1 VGGVLSALPVI
12 YFGNACCCMWVVA
25 GGFTAAYVF
34 QSNDP
39 EPITPADGAVAGLLA
54 GLLGAVVHLLLSIP
68 IDILMAPFERTMA
81 QRIMDLTGNEQ
92 LREMLQRVSER
103 EAGVALIVFRRFLV
117 FVVMLPI
124 GAIFSTLGGLIGSMV
139 FRKTPPV
146 PLDATPR

>member
-1 VGGVLSALPVI
+1 VLSSLPVI
-12 YFGNACCCMWVVA
+12 YFGNACCCLWVVA
-25 GGFTAAYVF
+25 GGFTAAYVL
-34 QSNDP
+34 QANDV

-54 GLLGAVVHLLLSIP
+54 GLLGAVVHLVLSIP

-92 LREMLQRVSER
+92 IREMLQRASQR
-103 EAGVALIVFRRFLV
+103 EVGFGLVVFRRLLV
-117 FVVMLPI
+117 FIVMLPI
-124 GAIFSTLGGLIGSMV
+124 GGIFSTLGGLIGAMV